1 MTDDIDWDLLSSY
14 GGLLSL
20 ATLSIYIG
28 SYASIPV
35 GVKTN
40 LGIPSQGAYFLS
52 CACRLRPAGSL
63 ALQLLL

>member
-20 ATLSIYIG
+20 ATLSIYVG

-35 GVKTN
+35 GVKP
-40 LGIPSQGAYFLS
+40 I
-52 CACRLRPAGSL
+52 L
-63 ALQLLL
+63 AFPHKELILVVCS